1 MKIREAENW
10 IRESIS
16 SVYAPGEA
24 ANIASLLVEYVSG
37 YDPHKIKTNR
47 EEDILSLDQEVLSP
61 LIERLR
67 AHEPIQ
73 YIMNRCWF
81 YGMELYVDPAVLIP
95 RPETEELVEWVLD
108 DLKKTS
114 PDLFEKHS
122 SKPDET
128 TRLKIMDACTGSG
141 CIALAIKK
149 NVPLAEVWGTDIS
162 EEALNVARRNGA
174 SLDIRVDFQGMD
186 FLDLPQQKLLPSV
199 DIVVSNPPYIPR
211 KDKASMQPN
220 VLLYEPTQ
228 ALFVPDE
235 DALIFYKALL
245 HYCGHR
251 LHENGR
257 IYMEVH
263 ENLANE
269 VKELFTTN
277 GYVVEVKKD
286 MQGKERMVRAKK

>member
-24 ANIASLLVEYVSG
+24 ANIASLLVEFVSG
-37 YDPHKIKTNR
+37 YDPHRIKTNR
-47 EEDILSLDQEVLSP
+47 KEDILSLDQEVLSP

-108 DLKKTS
+108 DLKQTS

-122 SKPDET
+122 LKPDET

-186 FLDLPQQKLLPSV
+186 FLDLDQQRVLPSV

-220 VLLYEPTQ
+220 VLLYEPPQ

-235 DALIFYKALL
+235 DAMVFYKALV
-245 HYCGHR
+245 HYGKHR
-251 LHENGR
+251 LHKNGM

-263 ENLANE
+263 ENLAHE
-269 VKELFTTN
+269 VAELFIAN
-277 GYVVEVKKD
+277 EYKVIIKID
-286 MQGKERMVRAKK
+286 MQGKERMVRAMK

>member
-37 YDPHKIKTNR
+37 YDPHRLKTNR
-47 EEDILSLDQEVLSP
+47 EEDILSLNQEVLSP

-95 RPETEELVEWVLD
+95 RPETEELVEWLLN
-108 DLKKTS
+108 DLKQTS

-122 SKPDET
+122 SNPDET

-149 NVPLAEVWGTDIS
+149 NVPLAEVWGCDIS

-174 SLDIRVDFQGMD
+174 ALDIRVDFQGMD

-211 KDKASMQPN
+211 RDEASMQPN
-220 VLLYEPTQ
+220 VLLFEPPQ

-235 DALIFYKALL
+235 DAMIFYKALV
-245 HYCGHR
+245 HYCEHR

-257 IYMEVH
+257 IYIEVH
-263 ENLANE
+263 ENLAHE
-269 VKELFTTN
+269 VAELFIAN
-277 GYVVEVKKD
+277 EYKVIIKKD
-286 MQGKERMVRAKK
+286 MQGKERMVRAMR

>member
-16 SVYAPGEA
+16 SVYDTGEA
-24 ANIASLLVEYVSG
+24 SGIASLLVEYITG
-37 YDPHKIKTNR
+37 YDPNMMKTNR
-47 EEDILSLDQEVLSP
+47 DQEIADLNIDALSP
-61 LIERLR
+61 LIERLQS
-67 AHEPIQ
+67 HEPIQ
-73 YIMNRCWF
+73 YIMNRSWF
-81 YGMELYVDPAVLIP
+81 YDMQLYVDPAVLIP
-95 RPETEELVEWVLD
+95 RPETEELVEWVIH
-108 DLKKTS
+108 DLKLEK
-114 PDLFEKHS
+114 PGVFEKHHS
-122 SKPDET
+122 QADQTNS
-128 TRLKIMDACTGSG
+128 LKIMDVCTGSG
-141 CIALAIKK
+141 CIALALKK
-149 NVPLAEVWGTDIS
+149 NIPLAEVWGCDIS

-174 SLDIRVDFQGMD
+174 ALDIRVDFQGMN
-186 FLDLPQQKLLPSV
+186 FLDLEQQRVLPSV

-211 KDKASMQPN
+211 KDEASMQPN
-220 VLLYEPTQ
+220 VVLFEPPQ

-269 VKELFTTN
+269 VKEIFTSN

-286 MQGKERMVRAKK
+286 MQGKERMVRAMK